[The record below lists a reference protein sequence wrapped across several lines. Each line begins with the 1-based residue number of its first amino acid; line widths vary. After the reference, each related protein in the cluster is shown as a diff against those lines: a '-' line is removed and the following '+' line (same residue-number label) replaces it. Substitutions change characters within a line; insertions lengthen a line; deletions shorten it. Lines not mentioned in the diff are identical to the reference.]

1 MIGNYEIVF
10 RLLLSGVLG
19 GLIGIEREANN
30 RPAGFRTHVLVA
42 IGSALVM
49 LISMYGF
56 LGLGTNGEGGEPARL
71 ASQVVSGIGF
81 LGAGTILKQGNSI
94 TGLTTAASLWVVGC
108 IGLAIGNGYYL
119 GGIITAGIVL
129 FTLCTLN
136 SFEKHIFKDKY
147 KTLIVIAKE
156 RVGLIGEI
164 GTFLGEHN
172 ILLKSINIYTIED
185 KTGDIQIS
193 LYIKGPH
200 DLLMNTIVL
209 EIVNISGVKTASWE
223 DDLIIEETNH
233 CN

>member
-129 FTLCTLN
+129 FTLCTL
-136 SFEKHIFKDKY
+136 
-147 KTLIVIAKE
+147 IVIAKE